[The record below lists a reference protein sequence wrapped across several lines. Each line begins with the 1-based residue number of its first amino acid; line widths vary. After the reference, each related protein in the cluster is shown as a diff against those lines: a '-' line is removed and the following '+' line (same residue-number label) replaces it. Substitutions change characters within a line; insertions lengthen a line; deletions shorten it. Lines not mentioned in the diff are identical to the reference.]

1 MPQLESGKISKPIF
15 CLGDMADVL
24 DTLLTDI
31 TRFRV
36 LHQGV
41 YQGFEHFARPPTE
54 YGIRDLW

>member
-1 MPQLESGKISKPIF
+1 
-15 CLGDMADVL
+15 MADVL